1 MKNLLIIEDNYQLA
15 LSIKDFLGTKNYNIF
30 IEIDGLL
37 GFQKAIKTKYDLII
51 LDINLPRKNGFDILY
66 CLRQNHIN
74 TPIIMLTRRLD
85 NNDIVHGFDSGAD
98 GYIGKPF
105 DLLELKA
112 RIDAMLTRPPQYTD
126 EILHLN
132 DLTLNITNRQLS
144 RKNKTYALKQTEF
157 KIIKLFLKNPNQVI
171 SRERIFNNVWS
182 PDEKRTPG
190 LIDVYIKRLR
200 DKVDR
205 SFDIKLIKTIHGLG
219 YMLKG

>member
-1 MKNLLIIEDNYQLA
+1 MKNLLIVEDNYQLA
-15 LSIKDFLGTKNYNIF
+15 SSIKNFLGTKNYNVF

-37 GFQKAIKTKYDLII
+37 GYQKAIKTKYDLII

-66 CLRQNHIN
+66 SLRENKLN
-74 TPIIMLTRRLD
+74 TPILMLTYRQNSD
-85 NNDIVHGFDSGAD
+85 DIIHGFDSGAD
-98 GYIGKPF
+98 GYISKPF
-105 DLLELKA
+105 NLLELKA
-112 RIDAMLTRPPQYTD
+112 RIDAILTRPPRYTT
-126 EILHLN
+126 EILHLR
-132 DLTLNITNRQLS
+132 DLTLNVTNRQLS
-144 RKNKTYALKQTEF
+144 RKNKTYTLKQTEF

-171 SRERIFNNVWS
+171 SRERIFNNVWA

-219 YMLKG
+219 YMLQG